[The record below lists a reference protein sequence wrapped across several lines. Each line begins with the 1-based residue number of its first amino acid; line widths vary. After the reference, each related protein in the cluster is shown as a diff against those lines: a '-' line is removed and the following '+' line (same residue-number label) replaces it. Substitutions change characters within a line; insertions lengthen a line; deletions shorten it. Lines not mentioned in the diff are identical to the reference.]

1 MTQQQVQAIR
11 VRGLEKSYELH
22 VLRGVDFDVA
32 RGSIFALL
40 GSNGAGKT
48 TAAKIL
54 STRLRADDGAASI
67 NGFDV
72 APQPANVREAISTV
86 LLSTI
91 PISSSPASS
100 ATARQKPASSLPP
113 GIRTSS
119 CTRHMTASCWQPQK
133 RGSRP

>member
-22 VLRGVDFDVA
+22 VLRGVDFEVA
-32 RGSIFALL
+32 RDSIFALL

-54 STRLRADDGAASI
+54 STRLRVDDGAASI
-67 NGFDV
+67 DGFDV
-72 APQPANVREAISTV
+72 APQSANVREAISTV

-91 PISSSPASS
+91 PISSSPAS
-100 ATARQKPASSLPP
+100 
-113 GIRTSS
+113 
-119 CTRHMTASCWQPQK
+119 
-133 RGSRP
+133 